1 MIDRLT
7 RRAPL
12 FLLCAV
18 LLAAVGYVASM
29 QQGEDLLIQ
38 RKYAEAATALA
49 DAERTAAPELK
60 ERILFLRGRAELLA
74 GNPEAAIA
82 TFQRLVDGVPGTSWR
97 SAARFQEAIAHERAG
112 RLREAAEIHRAEVQ
126 KLIGLERKEE
136 VAATYLALADRALG
150 ADPVDHAA
158 ASGFLDLALDLGL
171 PEAKAR
177 AVRLR
182 AASSV
187 LAAGNAADAVQ
198 RLLPLV
204 RELGVAEG
212 KHRAML
218 LLGQARRAAGD
229 NPGARA
235 VLRDLRNEAPETP
248 EAADAAW
255 EIALSF
261 GVPTPAPGDLDRAV
275 QALRELAARHPAHP
289 KARIA
294 SLLVAQCQAHCGR
307 TASALGSLE
316 EFLADTNG
324 APVDEVAAARA
335 MRGDVLAAQ
344 GRQEDAIAAWRD
356 YLAQHPAHAAWERVQ
371 RAIVDMEFAI
381 ASRAVQEGKPG
392 HERARERLAAFSRA
406 YPLDERNP
414 DILATLGDMLLAEER
429 YDEAS
434 EAYGRCVSKYPGK
447 DASSRA
453 QYQVG
458 VIHETKKFDYERALA
473 AYRAVT
479 WGPFTGHAQARIAAL
494 TKKQLH
500 LVTERTF
507 RTDEKAVFRITS
519 RNIEKVRVR
528 VFRLDLE
535 DYFRATHT
543 AGEVQRL
550 DIEVIQADRTF
561 DSVVPEYVKHRETT
575 RDVEIGL
582 NEPGAY
588 VVKVDDR
595 ELEATAMVL
604 VSDLAMITKAS
615 RTELLVFTQHVRED
629 RAEAGV
635 RVIVSDGKKVVSEG
649 VTGPDGTWR
658 WRSEELQKLEDLV
671 VFAVNAR
678 GSGASSVGLG
688 GLGFGIGIAA
698 KGYLFTD
705 RPACE
710 PGESVHLKAIVREV
724 EGGMWKL
731 PREAGW
737 RFRALGSD
745 GRVVAQQP
753 VVFGAFGTFSTRIDV
768 PAGAAVGTW
777 SAVVE
782 REDGSLPVF
791 RTTFEVARYERPRL
805 QLAFELEQQVV
816 FRGEPIVGRVKAMHF
831 FGGPAANLPIACTMR
846 LPDGSVAEL
855 RGTTTAAGE
864 LPVRFETR
872 EFAEEGMAVLDAEL
886 PGENVRARLVVPVV
900 VTEFTPSVR
909 TVRNVYLTGESF
921 EARLMLLDRAGKP
934 VARKADIVL
943 LRIESQ
949 RGTNTEVE
957 VARVPVTTGG
967 NGEAVTSLTAPKG
980 GLHCVRAEARDRF
993 GNLVTGEAFLSIS
1006 GDDDTVKL
1014 RLLCDRD
1021 TFTLGERIPLRIVNR
1036 AGPRLALLTWQGDGI
1051 LACRA
1056 ERIEAGDQLRM
1067 LELEAMH
1074 APNFAFAVAMVD
1086 GNQLHEAQ
1094 RDFVVG
1100 RELKVRVEVPAEAR
1114 PGEDVEVVLEA
1125 RDSSGAP
1132 AAAELA
1138 LAMVDEALLAI
1149 HPDQHEPLGAFFQAA
1164 RRETAFRT
1172 ASSCT
1177 WNYRGQSRPVSADL
1191 LAEERRRDRDG
1202 AQPGAPEAER
1212 AAGDVPQQQSAFD
1225 SNQWNSAVGLGGG
1238 GGGRFGGRN
1247 QREAE
1252 LPRPGGG
1259 RGSGGPATP
1268 GPGGPATGGPGG
1280 PVQLFAGLPQLA
1292 AGAQTIDLNG
1302 FGQSRYHY
1310 LHLGSGGWQNEMQDP
1325 TAPRIDF
1332 RALGAWVPAILTD
1345 ATGRAVTKVRMP
1357 DSTTGWA
1364 VRARGVT
1371 AGTDAGEGSARLQ
1384 TRKQLQVSLIGPLA
1398 LTEGDTTTVS
1408 AEVRNQ
1414 SGAEQQVAI
1423 AFGPKGAADP
1433 VRTERT
1439 LAAGGT
1445 ATIDHVLAA
1454 TEAVDLE
1461 RVLSAASGPLR
1472 DEVHWRAGVRPFG
1485 IEAHAGR
1492 SGTVRD
1498 REAFELSLP
1507 TNRAASQLRL
1517 SVEVGPDPGRD
1528 LVTAALGAGF
1538 LPRNQRITENSNLS
1552 RASRGL
1558 AALVALDYLERSG
1571 ASRRVDMDRLQ
1582 ALAQASVTSLGTDL
1596 LRDGGF
1602 AWAGKA
1608 ALDVRTTAQ
1617 AVRFLAMARRRGLTG
1632 AEDLLNGA
1640 SEALLRQ
1647 LGSAAADARADMLH
1661 ALAASERA
1669 RFEALNTLHRS
1680 RNTLGTRGLAQLGL
1694 AWFVSRR
1701 PELAAEALATL
1712 KQRAGEVTKGSTES
1726 LALAAQLAALVDP
1739 RDVLVPAL
1747 AEEIRKRRSGA
1758 GWETIEATAAA
1769 VGALALLQGEVQAA
1783 SATEVVVR
1791 VNGEELARVRR
1802 GAERTRFDVP
1812 AAAVKARGNQVE
1824 IRVEGGGTAWW
1835 SADLTGF
1842 LQGFVDADRNLAAFN
1857 VDRSYQP
1864 APLRR
1869 DGKVVP
1875 SGFTTVRGSKIRTFR
1890 NQLTQLHKGEA
1901 GVVTVTYSMPDPQL
1915 RGDCGPVVVEEPI
1928 PAGCSVPRDSVAGSF
1943 DAVEVLPDRLLVFF
1957 RSGLPSSTFRYE
1969 LQARFP
1975 GTYRA
1980 LPTRVQDVSNV
1991 ERLSYGTVGQLKVHA
2006 DADQPRDPYRLT
2018 PDELYYLGKA
2028 EFDAAQRSV
2037 GEVRIAQLAAAGR
2050 HFDELLAEWHR
2061 EDCLLSSDV
2070 FREVAR
2076 MMLFLS
2082 IERGD
2087 AKSVVRFFEELKERY
2102 PDLVIPFDR
2111 IVAVGRSYFD
2121 LGEFESALL
2130 VFRATAEA
2138 SFLKDAAVAA
2148 VLESR
2153 GEVRESA
2160 LFLQKLLQ
2168 VHPDLPTM
2176 RASRYGVAQK
2186 LAALAAGMDPAAATD
2201 RRVGSIAEVRAAAIA
2216 QLREFLVLC
2225 PEDPLAEE
2233 VSFAWASTC
2242 LEGKD
2247 VKSGLAVAQAAL
2259 DRYPGSA
2266 FTDEFLYATGYS
2278 QFALGEHDA
2287 AFRVLQRVATEQFTR
2302 PDGSMG
2308 PSESAF
2314 HATYLQG
2321 QIHHARG
2328 EPALALAAYEK
2339 VKDRFSDAAEAAD
2352 FFLQQALGLPEVA
2365 TFAMA
2370 DKPRLALSFRNVAKA
2385 SVQVFRVDLMRL
2397 YLMEKSLNDI
2407 RGIQLHGIKPLRSLE
2422 LELGDGRDYRMR
2434 EQQVDLDLPEPG
2446 AYLVVVRGGNLIASG
2461 MVLRSDL
2468 KVDVQESFDTGRVR
2482 VNVKQADS
2490 FVGDAHVKVVGSGD
2504 QQVRSGDTDLR
2515 GISVADGVVGQATVL
2530 VQKGE
2535 QFAFHRG
2542 TGVHQPQSYR
2552 GPADMVPANKPARDP
2567 RGTPN
2572 KDGRK
2577 FDALEQQ
2584 NLLNTGNRSRQVEW
2598 LNDNVGRKQQQGVEV
2613 FRTK

>member
-7 RRAPL
+7 RRLPL
-12 FLLCAV
+12 FLLLAM
-18 LLAAVGYVASM
+18 LLAAVGHLASL
-29 QQGEDLLIQ
+29 QQGEDLLVQ
-38 RKYAEAATALA
+38 RKYAEAAAALA
-49 DAERTAAPELK
+49 AAERSAPPEQK

-74 GNPEAAIA
+74 GDHAGAIA
-82 TFQRLVDGVPGTSWR
+82 TFQRLVDSVPGTAWR
-97 SAARFQEAIAHERAG
+97 SAARFQEALAHERAG

-126 KLIGLERKEE
+126 KLVGLERKEE

-150 ADPVDHAA
+150 ADPVDHAGA
-158 ASGFLDLALDLGL
+158 AGFLDLAIDLGL

-177 AVRLR
+177 AARLR
-182 AASSV
+182 AAGAV
-187 LAAGNAADAVQ
+187 LASGNAADAVQ

-212 KHRAML
+212 KHKAML
-218 LLGQARRAAGD
+218 LLGQARRTAGD

-235 VLRDLRNEAPETP
+235 VLRDLRTEAPEAP
-248 EAADAAW
+248 ESADAAW

-261 GVPTPAPGDLDRAV
+261 GVPTPAVPELDRAV
-275 QALRELAARHPAHP
+275 QALRDLAARHPAHP

-307 TASALGSLE
+307 AASALESLG
-316 EFLADTNG
+316 EFLADTTG

-392 HERARERLAAFSRA
+392 HERARERLDAFSRT

-429 YDEAS
+429 FDEAS
-434 EAYGRCVSKYPGK
+434 EAYSRCVSKYPGK

-479 WGPFTGHAQARIAAL
+479 WGSFAGHAKARIAAL
-494 TKKQLH
+494 TKKQLT
-500 LVTERTF
+500 LVTERIF
-507 RTDEKAVFRITS
+507 RTDEKAVLRLTS

-528 VFRLDLE
+528 VYRLDLE

-543 AGEVQRL
+543 AGEVQQL

-561 DSVVPEYVKHRETT
+561 ESAVPEYVKHRETT
-575 RDVEIGL
+575 RDVEIGMG
-582 NEPGAY
+582 EPGAY

-604 VSDLAMITKAS
+604 VSDLAMIAKAS

-629 RAEAGV
+629 RVEGGV
-635 RVIVSDGKKVVSEG
+635 RVIVSDGRKVVGEG
-649 VTGPDGTWR
+649 VTGTDGMWR
-658 WRSEELQKLEDLV
+658 WRSDELQKIENLV

-688 GLGFGIGIAA
+688 GLGYGMGLAA

-710 PGESVHLKAIVREV
+710 PGETVNIKAIVREV
-724 EGGMWKL
+724 DGGTWKL
-731 PREAGW
+731 PRESGW
-737 RFRALGSD
+737 RFRALGPD

-753 VVFGAFGTFSTRIDV
+753 VVFGAFGTFSTHIDV
-768 PAGAAVGTW
+768 PQGAAVGTW
-777 SAVVE
+777 SAVVD
-782 REDGSLPVF
+782 REDGTLPLF

-805 QLAFELEQQVV
+805 QLAFEVDQQVV
-816 FRGEPIVGRVKAMHF
+816 FRGEPIAGRVKATHF
-831 FGGPAANLPIACTMR
+831 FGGPAAALPVACILR
-846 LPDGSVAEL
+846 LPDGSVAEV

-864 LPVRFETR
+864 LPFRFDTR
-872 EFAEEGMAVLDAEL
+872 EFAEEGMALIDAEL
-886 PGENVRARLVVPVV
+886 PGENVRTRIAVPVV

-909 TVRNVYLTGESF
+909 TVRDVYLAGEAF
-921 EARLMLLDRAGKP
+921 EAKLLLLDRAGKP
-934 VARKADIVL
+934 VARKADLVL
-943 LRIESQ
+943 LRVESR

-957 VARVPVTTGG
+957 VARVPVATGG
-967 NGEAVTSLTAPKG
+967 DGTAVASLTAPRG
-980 GLHCVRAEARDRF
+980 GLHRLRAEARDRF
-993 GNLVTGEAFLSIS
+993 GNLVTGEAAVSVS

-1021 TFTLGERIPLRIVNR
+1021 TFSLGERIPLRIVNR

-1051 LACRA
+1051 LECLA

-1067 LELEAMH
+1067 LDVLPVH

-1086 GNQLHEAQ
+1086 GNQLLEAQ
-1094 RDFVVG
+1094 RDFVVE

-1114 PGEDVEVVLEA
+1114 PGEDVEVKLEA

-1149 HPDQHEPLGAFFQAA
+1149 HPDSQEPLGAFFRAG

-1177 WNYRGQSRPVSADL
+1177 WSYRGQSRPVSADL
-1191 LAEERRRDRDG
+1191 IAEDRRRDG
-1202 AQPGAPEAER
+1202 AQPGEGDPER
-1212 AAGDVPQQQSAFD
+1212 AANDVPQEQSAFD

-1238 GGGRFGGRN
+1238 AGGRYGG
-1247 QREAE
+1247 

-1259 RGSGGPATP
+1259 RGTGGPSTP

-1280 PVQLFAGLPQLA
+1280 PFQTYAGLP
-1292 AGAQTIDLNG
+1292 AGVQTMDLNG
-1302 FGQSRYHY
+1302 FGASQSRY
-1310 LHLGSGGWQNEMQDP
+1310 LALGTSGWVDEVSDP
-1325 TAPRIDF
+1325 TAPRVDF

-1364 VRARGVT
+1364 VCVRGITV
-1371 AGTDAGEGSARLQ
+1371 GTDAGEGRARLQ
-1384 TRKQLQVSLIGPLA
+1384 TRKQLQVDLVGPLA

-1414 SGAEQQVAI
+1414 SGADQQVAI
-1423 AFGPKGAADP
+1423 TFGPKEAMDAE
-1433 VRTERT
+1433 RTERT

-1454 TEAVDLE
+1454 TVATDID
-1461 RVLSAASGPLR
+1461 RVLAAEAGPLR
-1472 DEVHWRAGVRPFG
+1472 DELHRRTFVRPYG
-1485 IEAHAGR
+1485 IESHAGR

-1498 REAFELSLP
+1498 REVFDLSLP
-1507 TNRAASQLRL
+1507 STRPASQLRL
-1517 SVEVGPDPGRD
+1517 VVEVGPDPGRD
-1528 LVTAALGAGF
+1528 LVGAALGTGY
-1538 LPRNQRITENSNLS
+1538 LPRNQRITENSNLA

-1558 AALVALDYLERSG
+1558 AALFALEYLERSG
-1571 ASRRVDMDRLQ
+1571 AAQRVDTDRLK
-1582 ALAQASVTSLGTDL
+1582 ALAQASVTALGTDL
-1596 LRDGGF
+1596 RKDGGF

-1617 AVRFLAMARRRGLTG
+1617 AVRFLSIARRRGIAG
-1632 AEDLLNGA
+1632 AEDLLHGA
-1640 SEALLRQ
+1640 AEAMVQQ
-1647 LGSAAADARADMLH
+1647 LGTAGADTRADMLH
-1661 ALAASERA
+1661 ALAIAERA
-1669 RFEALNTLHRS
+1669 RFEALNTLHRG
-1680 RNTLGTRGLAQLGL
+1680 RNALGTRGLAQLGL
-1694 AWFVSRR
+1694 AWVASRR
-1701 PELAAEALATL
+1701 PEFAAEALATL
-1712 KQRAGEVTKGSTES
+1712 RQRVAEVTKGSSEA

-1739 RDVLVPAL
+1739 RDVLVPEL
-1747 AEEIRKRRSGA
+1747 AEELRRRRSGA
-1758 GWETIEATAAA
+1758 GWETAEATAAA
-1769 VGALALLQGEVQAA
+1769 VGALALVQGEAQAA

-1802 GAERTRFDVP
+1802 GAERTRFVVP

-1824 IRVEGGGTAWW
+1824 VRVEGGGTAWW

-1842 LQGFVDADRNLAAFN
+1842 LQGFVDGDRNPAAFT
-1857 VDRSYQP
+1857 VDRNYQP

-1875 SGFTTVRGSKIRTFR
+1875 SGFATVRGARIPTFR
-1890 NQLTQLHKGEA
+1890 NQLTQLYKGEA
-1901 GVVTVTYSMPDPQL
+1901 GVVTVTYSMPDAQL
-1915 RGDCGPVVVEEPI
+1915 RADCGPVVVEEPI
-1928 PAGCSVPRDSVAGSF
+1928 PAGCSVPRDSVTGSF
-1943 DAVEVLPDRLLVFF
+1943 DAVEVQPDRLVLFF
-1957 RSGLPSSTFRYE
+1957 RPGLASSTFRYE

-1975 GTYRA
+1975 GVYRA
-1980 LPTRVQDVSNV
+1980 LPTRVQDVANV
-1991 ERLSYGTVGQLKVHA
+1991 ERLSYGTVGQLTVHGS
-2006 DADQPRDPYRLT
+2006 ADQPRDPYRLT
-2018 PDELYYLGKA
+2018 PDELYHLGKA
-2028 EFDAAQRSV
+2028 EFDAAQAAV
-2037 GEVRIAQLAAAGR
+2037 GEARLAQLAVAGKR
-2050 HFDELLAEWHR
+2050 LDELLAEWHR
-2061 EDCLLSSDV
+2061 GDVLLRDDV

-2102 PDLVIPFDR
+2102 TDLVIPFDR
-2111 IVAVGRSYFD
+2111 IVAVGCAYFD

-2138 SFLKDAAVAA
+2138 SFLKDAAVAT

-2168 VHPDLPTM
+2168 VHPDRPTM

-2186 LAALAAGMDPAAATD
+2186 LAALAAGMDPAAAVD
-2201 RRVGSIAEVRAAAIA
+2201 RRVGSAADVRGSAIA

-2242 LEGKD
+2242 LEGRD
-2247 VKSGLAVAQAAL
+2247 VKAALAVAQAAL

-2278 QFALGEHDA
+2278 HFALGDHDA
-2287 AFRVLQRVATEQFTR
+2287 AFRVLQRVATEQFAR
-2302 PDGSMG
+2302 PDGSTG

-2352 FFLQQALGLPEVA
+2352 FFLQQALSLPEVA

-2422 LELGDGRDYRMR
+2422 IELGDGRDYRVR
-2434 EQQVDLDLPEPG
+2434 ERQVELDLPEPG

-2490 FVGDAHVKVVGSGD
+2490 FVGEAHVKVVGSGD

-2515 GISVADGVVGQATVL
+2515 GISVADGIVGQATVL

-2552 GPADMVPANKPARDP
+2552 GPADTVPPNKPAGDP
-2567 RGTPN
+2567 RGAPN
-2572 KDGRK
+2572 KDSRK

-2584 NLLNTGNRSRQVEW
+2584 NLFNNQNRARQVEW

>member
-1 MIDRLT
+1 MIERPT
-7 RRAPL
+7 RRGPL
-12 FLLCAV
+12 FLLFAV
-18 LLAAVGYVASM
+18 LLAAVGHVASL

-38 RKYAEAATALA
+38 RKYAEAAAALA
-49 DAERTAAPELK
+49 EAERTAPAEQK
-60 ERILFLRGRAELLA
+60 ERVLFLRGRAELLA

-82 TFQRLVDGVPGTSWR
+82 TFQRLVDAVPGTAWR
-97 SAARFQEAIAHERAG
+97 SAARFQEALAHERAG

-126 KLIGLERKEE
+126 KLVGLDRKEE

-150 ADPVDHAA
+150 ADPVDHAGA
-158 ASGFLDLALDLGL
+158 AGFLDLALDLGL

-198 RLLPLV
+198 RLVPLV

-212 KHRAML
+212 KHKAML
-218 LLGQARRAAGD
+218 LLGQARRSAGD
-229 NPGARA
+229 NAGARA
-235 VLRDLRNEAPETP
+235 VLRDLRTEAPEAP

-261 GVPTPAPGDLDRAV
+261 GVPTPAPGELDRAV
-275 QALRELAARHPAHP
+275 QALRELAERHQAHP
-289 KARIA
+289 RARVA

-307 TASALGSLE
+307 TASALASLG
-316 EFLADTNG
+316 EFLADTAG
-324 APVDEVAAARA
+324 APVDEVAVARA

-344 GRQEDAIAAWRD
+344 GLQEDAITAWRD
-356 YLAQHPAHAAWERVQ
+356 YLSQHPAHAAWERVQ

-429 YDEAS
+429 YDEAA

-473 AYRAVT
+473 AYRAVA
-479 WGPFTGHAQARIAAL
+479 WGPFVGHAQARIAAL
-494 TKKQLH
+494 TKKHLQ

-507 RTDEKAVFRITS
+507 RTDEKAVFKLTS
-519 RNIEKVRVR
+519 RNIDKVRVR

-561 DSVVPEYVKHRETT
+561 DSAVPEYVKHRETT
-575 RDVEIGL
+575 RDVEIGM

-629 RAEAGV
+629 RVEGGV
-635 RVIVSDGKKVVSEG
+635 RVIVSDGNKVVSEG
-649 VTGPDGTWR
+649 TTGADGTWR
-658 WRSEELQKLEDLV
+658 WRSDELQKIEDLV

-678 GSGASSVGLG
+678 GSGASSVGLS
-688 GLGFGIGIAA
+688 GLGFGTGLAA

-724 EGGMWKL
+724 EGGTLRL
-731 PREAGW
+731 PRESGW
-737 RFRALGSD
+737 RFRAIGSD

-753 VVFGAFGTFSTRIDV
+753 VVFGSFGTFSTRIDV
-768 PAGAAVGTW
+768 PQGAAVGTW
-777 SAVVE
+777 SAVIE
-782 REDGSLPVF
+782 RDDGSLPVF

-816 FRGEPIVGRVKAMHF
+816 FRGEPITGRVKATHF

-846 LPDGSVAEL
+846 LPDGSVASVN
-855 RGTTTAAGE
+855 GTTTAAGE
-864 LPVRFETR
+864 LPIRFETR

-886 PGENVRARLVVPVV
+886 PGENVRARLAVPVV

-921 EARLMLLDRAGKP
+921 EARLSLLDRAGKP
-934 VARKADIVL
+934 VARKADLVL

-949 RGTNTEVE
+949 RGANTEVE

-967 NGEAVTSLTAPKG
+967 DGAAVASFTAPKG
-980 GLHCVRAEARDRF
+980 GLHCIRAEARDRF

-1056 ERIEAGDQLRM
+1056 ERIEAGVQLRE
-1067 LELEAMH
+1067 LELLPLH

-1094 RDFVVG
+1094 REFVVE
-1100 RELKVRVEVPAEAR
+1100 RELKVRVEVPGEAR
-1114 PGEDVEVVLEA
+1114 PGEDVEVKLEA
-1125 RDSSGAP
+1125 KDSSGAP
-1132 AAAELA
+1132 AAAELT

-1149 HPDQHEPLGAFFQAA
+1149 HPDQQEPLGAFFQAG

-1212 AAGDVPQQQSAFD
+1212 AAGDVPQQQTAFD

-1238 GGGRFGGRN
+1238 GGGNFGGRV
-1247 QREAE
+1247 
-1252 LPRPGGG
+1252 PRPGGG
-1259 RGSGGPATP
+1259 RGTGGPATP
-1268 GPGGPATGGPGG
+1268 GPAGPSTGGPGG

-1302 FGQSRYHY
+1302 FGASRYGY
-1310 LHLGSGGWQNEMQDP
+1310 IALGTNGWQDEVPDP

-1345 ATGRAVTKVRMP
+1345 ATGRAVTRVRMP

-1364 VRARGVT
+1364 VRVRGITV
-1371 AGTDAGEGSARLQ
+1371 GTDAGEGSARLQ
-1384 TRKQLQVSLIGPLA
+1384 TRKQLQVGLIGPMA

-1423 AFGPKGAADP
+1423 AFGPKDAADP
-1433 VRTERT
+1433 ARTERT
-1439 LAAGGT
+1439 LAAGAT
-1445 ATIDHVLAA
+1445 ATIDHALAA
-1454 TEAVDLE
+1454 TGAADLE
-1461 RVLSAASGPLR
+1461 RVLSAAAGSLR
-1472 DEVHWRAGVRPFG
+1472 DEVHWRTVVRPFG

-1517 SVEVGPDPGRD
+1517 VVEVGPDPGRD
-1528 LVTAALGAGF
+1528 LVTAALGTGY
-1538 LPRNQRITENSNLS
+1538 LPRNQRITENSNLA
-1552 RASRGL
+1552 RASRGI
-1558 AALVALDYLERSG
+1558 AALLALDYLERSSAG
-1571 ASRRVDMDRLQ
+1571 QRVETDRLL
-1582 ALAQASVTSLGTDL
+1582 ALAQASVTALGTDL
-1596 LRDGGF
+1596 RKDGGF
-1602 AWAGKA
+1602 AWTGKA

-1632 AEDLLNGA
+1632 AEDLLHGA
-1640 SEALLRQ
+1640 SEALVQL
-1647 LGSAAADARADMLH
+1647 LGSAGADARADMLH
-1661 ALAASERA
+1661 ALALAERA
-1669 RFEALNTLHRS
+1669 RFEALSTLHRG
-1680 RNTLGTRGLAQLGL
+1680 RNALATRGLAQLGL
-1694 AWFVSRR
+1694 AWVANRR
-1701 PELAAEALATL
+1701 PELATEALTTL
-1712 KQRAGEVTKGSTES
+1712 RQRAAEVTKGSTEA
-1726 LALAAQLAALVDP
+1726 LALTAQLAALVDP
-1739 RDVLVPAL
+1739 RDVLLPAL
-1747 AEEIRKRRSGA
+1747 AEEIRRRRSGA
-1758 GWETIEATAAA
+1758 GWETTEATAAA
-1769 VGALALLQGEVQAA
+1769 VGALALLQGEAQAA

-1812 AAAVKARGNQVE
+1812 AAVVKARGNQVE
-1824 IRVEGGGTAWW
+1824 LRVEGGGTAWW

-1842 LQGFVDADRNLAAFN
+1842 LQGFVDADRNPSAFT

-1864 APLRR
+1864 APLRH

-1875 SGFTTVRGSKIRTFR
+1875 VGFSTVRGAKIPTFR

-1928 PAGCSVPRDSVAGSF
+1928 PAGCSVPRDSVTGSF

-1957 RSGLPSSTFRYE
+1957 RPGLASSTFRYE

-1980 LPTRVQDVSNV
+1980 LPTRVQDVAHV
-1991 ERLSYGTVGQLKVHA
+1991 ERLSYGTVGQLTVHA
-2006 DADQPRDPYRLT
+2006 TADQPRDPYRLT
-2018 PDELYYLGKA
+2018 PDELYHLGRA
-2028 EFDAAQRSV
+2028 GFEAAQSAV
-2037 GEVRIAQLAAAGR
+2037 GEARLAQLADAGR
-2050 HFDELLAEWHR
+2050 LLDELLAEWHR
-2061 EDCLLSSDV
+2061 EDVVLRDDV

-2102 PDLVIPFDR
+2102 PDLVIPFDK
-2111 IVAVGRSYFD
+2111 IVAVGKSYFD

-2138 SFLKDAAVAA
+2138 SFLKDAAVAT

-2176 RASRYGVAQK
+2176 RGSRYGIAQK
-2186 LAALAAGMDPAAATD
+2186 LAALAAGMDPAAAVD
-2201 RRVGSIAEVRAAAIA
+2201 RRVGSATEVRAAAIA

-2247 VKSGLAVAQAAL
+2247 VKAALAVAQAAL

-2278 QFALGEHDA
+2278 HFALGDHDA
-2287 AFRVLQRVATEQFTR
+2287 AFRVLQRVATEQFAR
-2302 PDGSMG
+2302 PDGSTG

-2339 VKDRFSDAAEAAD
+2339 VKDRFSDASEAAD
-2352 FFLQQALGLPEVA
+2352 FFLQQAVSVPEVS

-2385 SVQVFRVDLMRL
+2385 SLQVFRVDLMRL

-2434 EQQVDLDLPEPG
+2434 ERQVDLDLPEPG

-2552 GPADMVPANKPARDP
+2552 GPADMVPANKPASDP
-2567 RGTPN
+2567 RGAPS
-2572 KDGRK
+2572 KEGRK

-2584 NLLNTGNRSRQVEW
+2584 NLFNNQNRARQVEW